1 MHSLLGTT
9 SFANDEIP
17 KRWNQAHLRTHFIA
31 YILHRMTKNEQ
42 TPSSGNT
49 PRELPD
55 SIFSPKTQNI
65 YFYSKFIGGT
75 KLEESPLRMVR

>member
-1 MHSLLGTT
+1 MTKSLKDGIRPTYAPISSPT
-9 SFANDEIP
+9 F
-17 KRWNQAHLRTHFIA
+17 
-31 YILHRMTKNEQ
+31 LHRMTKNEQ